1 MCGQFRYDIH
11 PYRITDLAYG
21 GQPFAMSS
29 IISIDYQHLHVM
41 FDWDV
46 FFLGLDTYMLHVDF
60 VCTYRFWCVIY
71 DVTLHDPSFKLDSD
85 HPSSLVS

>member
-1 MCGQFRYDIH
+1 MCCQFRYDIH

-21 GQPFAMSS
+21 GQPFSMSS
-29 IISIDYQHLHVM
+29 IISIDYQHLHVTCLIGM
-41 FDWDV
+41 C
-46 FFLGLDTYMLHVDF
+46 FLGLDTNILHVDF
-60 VCTYRFWCVIY
+60 VCMYRFWCVIY